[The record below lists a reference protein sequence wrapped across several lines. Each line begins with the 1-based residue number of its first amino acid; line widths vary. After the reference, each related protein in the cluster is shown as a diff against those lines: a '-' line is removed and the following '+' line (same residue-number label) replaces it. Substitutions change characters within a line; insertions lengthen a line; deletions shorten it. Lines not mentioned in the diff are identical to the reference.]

1 MEFLKFAMRA
11 YYKKVIQKVNKLDK
25 EQLTNLIND
34 VISENKNLYSILDSI
49 SAGILIVD
57 NEFFLQQCNTIAES
71 RLKFNIRLDDSN
83 SSKFRIWELI
93 EDSDISDFFKKCY
106 QKSITNCNEDF
117 STTTSGGSV
126 RFITITMTPFV
137 NDNEDCGRIIIIR
150 DVTEKKN
157 QEVLLHRMENMA
169 GITNLAAGMAHD
181 IKNPLGAISIHIQ
194 LIQKAI
200 ARARENE
207 NILPEKK
214 FVEEHIDVVNKE
226 IDYLNRLVTDFL
238 FAVRPVKAN
247 LELKNPNSIIENI
260 INFIKPEFE
269 DNNFDVFFEDF
280 SNSAKIMIDEKL
292 FKDIIMNFSTNA
304 LAALKTQ
311 KEKSQDDYKGEFHIR
326 IIIKENKY
334 ILKIADNGCGMDSET
349 ASRIFEPYFT
359 TKATGTGLGMTMV
372 YKIIKEFS
380 GEIEVSSHEGEGS
393 CFTIKF
399 PLYLDQKLAIN
410 N

>member
-1 MEFLKFAMRA
+1 MRA

-34 VISENKNLYSILDSI
+34 VITENKNLYSILDSI

-83 SSKFRIWELI
+83 SSKIHIWELI

-106 QKSITNCNEDF
+106 QKAITNCNEDF

-207 NILPEKK
+207 NILPDKK
-214 FVEEHIDVVNKE
+214 FVENHIDVVNKE

-247 LELKNPNSIIENI
+247 LELKSPNSIIENI
-260 INFIKPEFE
+260 VNFIKPEFE
-269 DNNFDVFFEDF
+269 DNKFNVIFEDF

-311 KEKSQDDYKGEFHIR
+311 KEKSSDDYKGEFHIQ
-326 IIIKENKY
+326 ILIKENKY
-334 ILKIADNGCGMDSET
+334 ILKIADNGCGMNSET
-349 ASRIFEPYFT
+349 VSRIFEPYFT

-399 PLYLDQKLAIN
+399 PLYLEQKLAIN

>member
-34 VISENKNLYSILDSI
+34 VITENKNLYSILDSI

-83 SSKFRIWELI
+83 SSKIHIWELI

-207 NILPEKK
+207 NILPDKK
-214 FVEEHIDVVNKE
+214 FVENHIDVVNKE

-247 LELKNPNSIIENI
+247 LELKSPNSIIENI
-260 INFIKPEFE
+260 VNFIKPEFE
-269 DNNFDVFFEDF
+269 DNNFNVIFEDF

-311 KEKSQDDYKGEFHIR
+311 KEKSSDDYKGEFHIQ
-326 IIIKENKY
+326 ILIKENKY
-334 ILKIADNGCGMDSET
+334 ILKIADNGCGMNSET
-349 ASRIFEPYFT
+349 VSRIFEPYFT

-399 PLYLDQKLAIN
+399 PLYLEQKLAIN

>member
-1 MEFLKFAMRA
+1 MRA

-34 VISENKNLYSILDSI
+34 VITENKNLYSILDSI

-83 SSKFRIWELI
+83 SSKIHIWELI

-207 NILPEKK
+207 NILPDKK
-214 FVEEHIDVVNKE
+214 FVENHIDVVNKE

-247 LELKNPNSIIENI
+247 LELKSPNSIIENI
-260 INFIKPEFE
+260 VNFIKPEFE
-269 DNNFDVFFEDF
+269 DNNFNVIFEDF

-311 KEKSQDDYKGEFHIR
+311 KEKSTDNYKGEFHIQ
-326 IIIKENKY
+326 ILIKENKY
-334 ILKIADNGCGMDSET
+334 ILKIADNGCGMNSET
-349 ASRIFEPYFT
+349 VSRIFEPYFT

-399 PLYLDQKLAIN
+399 PLYLEQKLAIN

>member
-1 MEFLKFAMRA
+1 MRA

-34 VISENKNLYSILDSI
+34 VITENKNLYSILDSI

-83 SSKFRIWELI
+83 SSKIHIWELI

-207 NILPEKK
+207 NILPDKK
-214 FVEEHIDVVNKE
+214 FVENHIDVVNKE

-247 LELKNPNSIIENI
+247 LELKSPNSIIENI
-260 INFIKPEFE
+260 VNFIKPEFE
-269 DNNFDVFFEDF
+269 DNKFNVIFEDF

-311 KEKSQDDYKGEFHIR
+311 KEKSSDDYKGEFHIQ
-326 IIIKENKY
+326 ILIKENKY
-334 ILKIADNGCGMDSET
+334 ILKIADNGCGMNSET
-349 ASRIFEPYFT
+349 VSRIFEPYFT

-399 PLYLDQKLAIN
+399 PLYLEQKLAIN

>member
-1 MEFLKFAMRA
+1 MRA

>member
-34 VISENKNLYSILDSI
+34 VITENKNLYSILDSI

-83 SSKFRIWELI
+83 SSKIHIWELI

-207 NILPEKK
+207 NILPDKK
-214 FVEEHIDVVNKE
+214 FVENHIDVVNKE

-247 LELKNPNSIIENI
+247 LELKSPNSIIENI
-260 INFIKPEFE
+260 VNFIKPEFE
-269 DNNFDVFFEDF
+269 DNNFNVIFEDF

-311 KEKSQDDYKGEFHIR
+311 KEKSTDNYKGEFHIQ
-326 IIIKENKY
+326 ILIKENKY
-334 ILKIADNGCGMDSET
+334 ILKIADNGCGMNSET
-349 ASRIFEPYFT
+349 VSRIFEPYFT

-399 PLYLDQKLAIN
+399 PLYLEQKLAIN

>member
-1 MEFLKFAMRA
+1 MRA

-34 VISENKNLYSILDSI
+34 VITENKNLYSILDSI

-83 SSKFRIWELI
+83 SSKIHIWELI

-207 NILPEKK
+207 NILPDKK
-214 FVEEHIDVVNKE
+214 FVENHIDVVNKE

-247 LELKNPNSIIENI
+247 LELKSPNSIIENI
-260 INFIKPEFE
+260 VNFIKPEFE
-269 DNNFDVFFEDF
+269 DNNFNVIFEDF

-311 KEKSQDDYKGEFHIR
+311 KEKSTDNYKGEFHLQIL
-326 IIIKENKY
+326 IKENKY
-334 ILKIADNGCGMDSET
+334 ILKIADNGCGMNSET
-349 ASRIFEPYFT
+349 VSRIFEPYFT

-399 PLYLDQKLAIN
+399 PLYLEQKLAIN

>member
-34 VISENKNLYSILDSI
+34 VITENKNLYSILDSI

-83 SSKFRIWELI
+83 SSKIHIWELI

-207 NILPEKK
+207 NILPDKK
-214 FVEEHIDVVNKE
+214 FVENHIDVVNKE

-247 LELKNPNSIIENI
+247 LELKSPNSIIENI
-260 INFIKPEFE
+260 VNFIKPEFE
-269 DNNFDVFFEDF
+269 DNKFNVIFEDF

-311 KEKSQDDYKGEFHIR
+311 KEKSSDDYKGEFHIQ
-326 IIIKENKY
+326 ILIKENKY
-334 ILKIADNGCGMDSET
+334 ILKIADNGCGMNSET
-349 ASRIFEPYFT
+349 VSRIFEPYFT

-399 PLYLDQKLAIN
+399 PLYLEQKLAIN

>member
-1 MEFLKFAMRA
+1 MRA

-34 VISENKNLYSILDSI
+34 VVAENKNLYSILDSI

-194 LIQKAI
+194 LIQKALI
-200 ARARENE
+200 RARENE
-207 NILPEKK
+207 NILPDKK
-214 FVEEHIDVVNKE
+214 FVEDHIDVVNKE

-304 LAALKTQ
+304 LAALKSQ

-334 ILKIADNGCGMDSET
+334 ILKIADNGCGMDAET
-349 ASRIFEPYFT
+349 VSRIFEPYFT

>member
-34 VISENKNLYSILDSI
+34 VITENKNLYSILDSI

-83 SSKFRIWELI
+83 SSKIHIWELI

-207 NILPEKK
+207 NILPDKK
-214 FVEEHIDVVNKE
+214 FVENHIDVVNKE

-247 LELKNPNSIIENI
+247 LELKSPNSIIENI
-260 INFIKPEFE
+260 VNFIKPEFE
-269 DNNFDVFFEDF
+269 DNNFNVIFEDF

-311 KEKSQDDYKGEFHIR
+311 KEKSTDNYKGEFHLQIL
-326 IIIKENKY
+326 IKENKY
-334 ILKIADNGCGMDSET
+334 ILKIADNGCGMNSET
-349 ASRIFEPYFT
+349 VSRIFEPYFT

-399 PLYLDQKLAIN
+399 PLYLEQKLAIN

>member
-380 GEIEVSSHEGEGS
+380 GEIEVSSHKGEGS